1 MTEQVCLNVD
11 FNQIIVCEDVI
22 EVLANNLQ
30 ENLNRD
36 VLKVSLKES
45 LAIVAKGN
53 RLQCGP
59 ANDLLLCILR
69 SLSIPK
75 VEPSESDDETDS
87 ESNDE
92 SEPKPEQKRDSENEE
107 NEEIEDDESLSQMLN
122 KARKKAGQTA
132 AKKGK
137 HVPQGSKIPDSKK
150 TKPDSNMKKTN
161 SQSKNKELCR
171 FYARGQCTRKQEC
184 RFNHPSICKK
194 FRKFGS
200 ISTDKSGCDGKC
212 DALHPNAC
220 RNSVRDRTC
229 SWQDCKFFHLK
240 GTRRIN
246 RNTNGPQNNQ
256 QNTSQNQIGQQ
267 NQNRKGTGN
276 TGGQQWTNNRNHNH
290 NQIQNNNQ
298 NYNNSAYSNGNPS
311 GSNNNNGPY
320 QGGQNARNI
329 PVFQKD
335 LPELASTLQEIM
347 RRLAAMETRQTMLP
361 PIHMATQLSPTVP
374 QPGTQTQGQW
384 GSPNHWTQSQY

>member
-87 ESNDE
+87 VSNDE

-122 KARKKAGQTA
+122 KARKKLDR
-132 AKKGK
+132 
-137 HVPQGSKIPDSKK
+137 PQPRRENMYPKAQRFRIP
-150 TKPDSNMKKTN
+150 
-161 SQSKNKELCR
+161 
-171 FYARGQCTRKQEC
+171 RKQ
-184 RFNHPSICKK
+184 N
-194 FRKFGS
+194 
-200 ISTDKSGCDGKC
+200 
-212 DALHPNAC
+212 
-220 RNSVRDRTC
+220 
-229 SWQDCKFFHLK
+229 
-240 GTRRIN
+240 RIL
-246 RNTNGPQNNQ
+246 T
-256 QNTSQNQIGQQ
+256 
-267 NQNRKGTGN
+267 
-276 TGGQQWTNNRNHNH
+276 
-290 NQIQNNNQ
+290 
-298 NYNNSAYSNGNPS
+298 
-311 GSNNNNGPY
+311 
-320 QGGQNARNI
+320 
-329 PVFQKD
+329 
-335 LPELASTLQEIM
+335 
-347 RRLAAMETRQTMLP
+347 
-361 PIHMATQLSPTVP
+361 
-374 QPGTQTQGQW
+374 
-384 GSPNHWTQSQY
+384 